1 LELGGSCNVIIRRE
15 LGVEC
20 LGSTPTRFRHDLSG
34 IAKKTRPQEAAL
46 SKDLA
51 AIKAPPLAVFGDAMS
66 AGRQNIHE
74 Y

>member
-1 LELGGSCNVIIRRE
+1 MV
-15 LGVEC
+15 
-20 LGSTPTRFRHDLSG
+20 GSTPTRFRHDLSE

-66 AGRQNIHE
+66 VGRQNIHE